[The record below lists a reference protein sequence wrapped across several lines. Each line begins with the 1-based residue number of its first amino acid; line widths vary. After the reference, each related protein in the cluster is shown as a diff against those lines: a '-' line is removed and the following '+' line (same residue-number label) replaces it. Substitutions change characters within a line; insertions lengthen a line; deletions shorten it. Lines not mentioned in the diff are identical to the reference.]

1 MCLSLFL
8 ASDLDLPPL
17 ELEELTVEKLVPR
30 RRRDR
35 REIEELRTTL
45 GGLQHVYRVGS
56 HSGCGCGFV
65 REPRDAT
72 EDAES
77 LRSLTALRAYVEA
90 ASSEGDVELLFTWF
104 GYRDD
109 TPVEC
114 SVEPAGLI
122 ELDLERTADRPLRV
136 TIESR

>member
-8 ASDLDLPPL
+8 ASNSDLPPL
-17 ELEELTVEKLVPR
+17 ELEELTVEELLPR
-30 RRRDR
+30 RRRHR
-35 REIEELRTTL
+35 RELEVLRTSL
-45 GGLQHVYRVGS
+45 GGLPHVYRVSS
-56 HSGCGCGFV
+56 HSGCGCGFI

-77 LRSLTALRAYVEA
+77 LRSLTALREYVEA
-90 ASSEGDVELLFTWF
+90 ASSVSDVELLFTWF

-114 SVEPAGLI
+114 SVEPTGLI

-136 TIESR
+136 TIERC